1 VWDEAAQTLTIGAAS
16 DPSVVPARRD
26 WTIRFLGASTIEV
39 VEVRG
44 GGEAAVDDN
53 GAVVIAGLPADGEI
67 RMQVRVNP
75 VPEDQRRTR
84 LFDILARAQWE
95 HQAKSAAWK
104 VLTTA
109 DDLRKV
115 SGLQSLGVP
124 ESLLSALT
132 EIVVSD

>member
-1 VWDEAAQTLTIGAAS
+1 
-16 DPSVVPARRD
+16 VVPGRRD
-26 WTIRFLGASTIEV
+26 WTIRFLGASGIDV

-44 GGEAAVDDN
+44 AGEATVDDN

-67 RMQVRVNP
+67 QIHVRVNP

-84 LFDILARAQWE
+84 LFTTLARAQWE

-104 VLTTA
+104 VLTAA